1 MHETVNEI
9 IKNIQFWDLEH
20 YLIAVVI
27 CFQLFIFLMFISVV
41 ILGTLPVLML
51 VLAVT

>member
-1 MHETVNEI
+1 MSKSDPEPANALYPIVVGKPIVVSI
-9 IKNIQFWDLEH
+9 IGI
-20 YLIAVVI
+20 
-27 CFQLFIFLMFISVV
+27 VV